1 VILFWLLKA
10 STACQVSAIG
20 EWIFLSLPAYT
31 LRATIPSVTSHSP
44 MRPPITL
51 YSWYRNINRFSI
63 AYPFRT
69 QLRTRLTL
77 HWRASCRNPWVFGE
91 GDSTPFLATHA
102 CMLTLTAPLLLTDI
116 ASTLI
121 RTLSTT
127 WIRTRLQLGAILS
140 PGNFRGQ
147 KSAGQGAGTLLKGGR
162 LKANPPGDKNSKSF
176 H

>member
-1 VILFWLLKA
+1 MILFWLLKA

-69 QLRTRLTL
+69 QLRTRLTYIDEHRVGTL
-77 HWRASCRNPWVFGE
+77 GVFGK
-91 GDSTPFLATHA
+91 GDSHPFFSLLMAG
-102 CMLTLTAPLLLTDI
+102 MLTSNRPLLSYRYS
-116 ASTLI
+116 STLI
-121 RTLSTT
+121 ERSSLPIGYGSSLTGSGVYFRPVIFSGAEFGL
-127 WIRTRLQLGAILS
+127 TR
-140 PGNFRGQ
+140 
-147 KSAGQGAGTLLKGGR
+147 
-162 LKANPPGDKNSKSF
+162 
-176 H
+176 